1 MNERE
6 CAIVSA
12 YTGVLCGE
20 FNTYHKYIE
29 KIVGRP
35 IYTHELADKAVMQDI
50 KNASYND
57 FINLKPK
64 TYGEET
70 IEDIIAELTDLHK
83 QEQILLNRLDYK
95 LKGEKVI

>member
-1 MNERE
+1 MNEKE
-6 CAIVSA
+6 CAIISA
-12 YTGVLCGE
+12 YTGILCGG
-20 FNTYHKYIE
+20 FSVYHKYIE
-29 KIVGRP
+29 EIMGRP
-35 IYTHELADKAVMQDI
+35 IYIHELADKAIMQDI

-70 IEDIIAELTDLHK
+70 IEDIISELNDLHR

-95 LKGEKVI
+95 LKEKKAI